1 MFHPDKIS
9 TPNTSNTP
17 GVPDIPGISDNTNI
31 LPAIPDSTRLLH
43 SSNNIHLL
51 HNGPD
56 SAHLLPGIGWFAREV
71 LGKPLYPYQQVV
83 GDAIL
88 DSVLHG
94 RGHTFSVMF
103 ARQMGKNQLSA
114 IIEAYLLTCM
124 RDGAIVKAAPT
135 FKPQVI
141 NSRIRLLNM
150 LDNPLTASRTWCS
163 YGYMIGVAPTIEER
177 EAQSGPRITFF
188 SAGTHANI
196 VGATASLL
204 LEIDEAQD
212 VSSAKFDRDLRPMA
226 STQNATTVLYGTA
239 WSESTLLALIR
250 ANNLEQEQRDGIQRH
265 FEYDWRTLAAIN
277 VNYKAFVEAE
287 LQRLGEDH
295 LTIRTQYRLLPIAES
310 DHLLNDLQRRLLR
323 GQHDWEST
331 ADDEDSVYI
340 AGMDVGGEERT
351 GETGITTKRDS
362 TVITIGKV
370 CYNDL
375 LLPTIHIVHQYW
387 WTGKHY
393 LEQYAE
399 TVAICEQ
406 WGIRQ
411 LYIDR
416 TGLGDVMASLLQ
428 TRLGTERIKPFY
440 FTRPAKST
448 LTYQFLS
455 FINSGRLKIYHADNA
470 PTAIS
475 TECWQQLHAARYR
488 TPGEGMLTMYVD
500 PAEGHD
506 DFLMSLALCCE
517 AIRSWSAPITE
528 AHIIRP
534 RLHYQHESRY

>member
-1 MFHPDKIS
+1 MSDLDRPASLSRVPEFPDE
-9 TPNTSNTP
+9 
-17 GVPDIPGISDNTNI
+17 
-31 LPAIPDSTRLLH
+31 TRP
-43 SSNNIHLL
+43 S
-51 HNGPD
+51 
-56 SAHLLPGIGWFAREV
+56 IGWFAREV
-71 LGKPLYPYQQVV
+71 LGKPLYPYQEIV

-88 DSVLHG
+88 DSVIHK
-94 RGHTFSVMF
+94 RGYTFSVML

-124 RDGAIVKAAPT
+124 EKGNIVKAAPT

-141 NSRIRLLNM
+141 NSRIRLLSM
-150 LDNPLTASRTWCS
+150 LDNPLTAGRVWSS
-163 YGYMIGVAPTIEER
+163 YGYMIGVAPSAEER
-177 EAQSGPRITFF
+177 EEQSGPCITFF
-188 SAGTHANI
+188 SAGAGASI

-212 VSSAKFDRDLRPMA
+212 VDIAKFDRDLRPMA

-239 WSESTLLALIR
+239 WSESTLLAIVR

-277 VNYKAFVEAE
+277 PHYKTFVKNE

-295 LTIRTQYRLLPIAES
+295 LTIRTQYRLLPITGA
-310 DHLLNDLQRRLLR
+310 DYLLNDLQHHLLQ
-323 GQHDWEST
+323 GQHAWESEP
-331 ADDEDSVYI
+331 DNENGIYI
-340 AGMDVGGEERT
+340 AGMDVGGEERANQNSNT
-351 GETGITTKRDS
+351 SKRDS

-370 CYNDL
+370 SYNDL
-375 LLPTIHIVHQYW
+375 LLPTIHVVHQYW

-399 TVAICEQ
+399 TVAICTS
-406 WGIRQ
+406 WGIRH

-416 TGLGDVMASLLQ
+416 TGLGDIMAELLQ
-428 TRLGTERIKPFY
+428 TRLGAERVKPFY
-440 FTRPAKST
+440 FTRASKST

-455 FINSGRLKIYHADNA
+455 LVNSGRLKIYHPDGA
-470 PTAIS
+470 PPAILS
-475 TECWQQLHAARYR
+475 ECSQQLRTARYR
-488 TPGEGMLTMYVD
+488 TPGEGLLTMYVD

-517 AIRSWSAPITE
+517 AIRSWSIPITE
-528 AHIIRP
+528 AHIIKP
-534 RLHYQHESRY
+534 RLHYQHESPY